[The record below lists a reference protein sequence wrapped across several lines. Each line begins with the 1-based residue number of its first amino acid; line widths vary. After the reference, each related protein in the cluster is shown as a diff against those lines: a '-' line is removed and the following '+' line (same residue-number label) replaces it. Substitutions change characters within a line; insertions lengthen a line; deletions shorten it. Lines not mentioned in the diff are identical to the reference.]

1 MTYRQ
6 HDKKTNMTET
16 QNDKKTK
23 MRKDKKTKT
32 KKREYY
38 CNVLKVF
45 SNYRVGRHNFTPK
58 KTSLFASLVTKLHI
72 WSQGA
77 AFCIYY
83 GFGQKGVP
91 PALVTNSVKRHHLY
105 YFQILATGSNL
116 TTSLRHCL
124 FWF

>member
-58 KTSLFASLVTKLHI
+58 KTIHYLQVWSPSYIFGHKVLPFVFITDLAKRGCHLH
-72 WSQGA
+72 
-77 AFCIYY
+77 
-83 GFGQKGVP
+83 
-91 PALVTNSVKRHHLY
+91 
-105 YFQILATGSNL
+105 
-116 TTSLRHCL
+116 
-124 FWF
+124 